1 MTDKPKFRI
10 STGSLAMFTVAVLL
24 MAYVGVFF
32 ALSRAGMRRTI
43 AVGGI
48 GYDFLDDG
56 WSINADSTEQW
67 LEAFYYPLI
76 ELDAALIS
84 GQRPLVKPSP
94 YYMTTDVQYYPSP
107 TP

>member
-1 MTDKPKFRI
+1 MTDKPKIRI
-10 STGSLAMFTVAVLL
+10 SAGSLALFTVALLL
-24 MAYVGVFF
+24 MAYVSVFF
-32 ALSRAGMRRTI
+32 ALSRAGIQRAI
-43 AVGGI
+43 ARGGI
-48 GYDFLDDG
+48 GYDFLDDE

-67 LEAFYYPLI
+67 LQAFYYPLV